1 MNQKYYYLVIIACLI
16 VTGFALWY
24 VTNGKLNEAFE
35 IAKNVPAEATSSCFP
50 KPPVLDNDDPDT
62 WVDKSRVE
70 DVKRTQEYVV
80 IITGGRSCAVKR
92 TTEGCWSSIDAVGA
106 TETLILVDGIN
117 GIITVYPKRVRK
129 EYGLPHNPK
138 VVISEEK

>member
-1 MNQKYYYLVIIACLI
+1 ML
-16 VTGFALWY
+16 Y
-24 VTNGKLNEAFE
+24 VARWLYDCRERIPRIYPWGE
-35 IAKNVPAEATSSCFP
+35 CQ
-50 KPPVLDNDDPDT
+50 DPDT